1 MQTHIYLANLDCAAT
16 VRLVCSIRPCMVE
29 AGLTPPSA
37 DAPGVQPEVDG
48 CVAAA
53 AVAAEL
59 LLLLLGG
66 GLSPAICILLLPF

>member
-1 MQTHIYLANLDCAAT
+1 
-16 VRLVCSIRPCMVE
+16 MVE